1 MKAGRSIRS
10 LSLQS
15 RREKGSLDQGSSS
28 KEDKEVSFNIYSEV
42 EPKKEFVKKG
52 VKALN
57 NHKNSRKPN
66 LISRDYSDNTV
77 KSFQLSKK
85 ESREIL
91 LKSTMYLL
99 LYFDHLKKKKWIFAN
114 WREFT
119 FTNEIL
125 ILWLT
130 GLKRKFYSSSMT

>member
-1 MKAGRSIRS
+1 MRAWTKVVAVRKIKRGQFQHTR
-10 LSLQS
+10 
-15 RREKGSLDQGSSS
+15 
-28 KEDKEVSFNIYSEV
+28 EV

-57 NHKNSRKPN
+57 NRKNSGKPN

-91 LKSTMYLL
+91 LYSTMYLL
-99 LYFDHLKKKKWIFAN
+99 LYFDHLKKKK
-114 WREFT
+114 
-119 FTNEIL
+119 
-125 ILWLT
+125 
-130 GLKRKFYSSSMT
+130 